1 MFNAAPSACPML
13 SLATTDRGTEPSH
26 SNLLPFLLVAT
37 VMDTSGLGFLGVS
50 VQSNRVPVYET
61 VSF

>member
-1 MFNAAPSACPML
+1 ML